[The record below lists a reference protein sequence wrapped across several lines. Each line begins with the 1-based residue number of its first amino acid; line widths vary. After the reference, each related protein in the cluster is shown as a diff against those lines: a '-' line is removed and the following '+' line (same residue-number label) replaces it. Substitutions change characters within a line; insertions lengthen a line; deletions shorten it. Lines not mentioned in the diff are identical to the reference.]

1 MSTADVIDDKSST
14 APLSTTDSIVTAI
27 QRRIVTGELPIG
39 TWLRH
44 GALAAEFNVSRTP
57 IREALRVL
65 AAQGIVSIVPN
76 RGARVNGLSGRE
88 VRELGEVRGNLQALA
103 AELAA
108 ERINDEQLRRLNHAW
123 DKFIEVLESGRT
135 APEDLRDLWVDAN
148 EEFHAVILDAANNH
162 QLTLTLGDL
171 HRRIPKNLSFGGY
184 AGHTHLLR
192 RNLEEHLAIARA
204 VTDHDAPRARKLM
217 LAHCRGAT
225 QNTARWI
232 ETRAQE

>member
-1 MSTADVIDDKSST
+1 VSIEDIGAESETAL
-14 APLSTTDSIVTAI
+14 LSTTDRIVTAI
-27 QRRIVTGELPIG
+27 QRGVVTGELPIG

-44 GALAAEFNVSRTP
+44 GALADEFAVSRTP

-65 AAQGIVSIVPN
+65 AAQGLVTIVPN

-88 VRELGEVRGNLQALA
+88 IRELGEVRGNLQALA

-108 ERINDEQLRRLNHAW
+108 ERSTDDQLRRMNHTW
-123 DKFIEVLESGRT
+123 DKFAEVLESGRL
-135 APEDLRDLWVDAN
+135 ASEDLRELWSGAN
-148 EEFHAVILDAANNH
+148 EEFHGVIVEAADNR
-162 QLTLTLGDL
+162 QLTRTLEDL
-171 HRRIPKNLSFGGY
+171 HRRIPRNLSFSGY

-204 VTDHDAPRARKLM
+204 ITDHDAPQARALM

-232 ETRAQE
+232 EARTQE